1 MKRIMI
7 KISYDGTNYSGWQ
20 SGGIG
25 ICIED
30 TINKCLKELTGEA
43 RKIIGTSRTDSGVH
57 ARGNIAVFDTESTID
72 PNVYN
77 MALNNLLPLDI
88 RILESKEVDGTFHP
102 RKVNSIKT
110 YTYKVLNQKIS
121 DPLKR
126 LYSYFV
132 YHNIDIEKMKEAASI
147 LIGEHDFMAFI
158 NPRSNIIQ
166 AGKLKEL
173 EEMEEKENEN
183 ESAVFEDEQ
192 YIYADNMK
200 HTTIRTIFD
209 IDIKKDEDNIITF
222 TFKGN
227 GFLYHQIRIMVG
239 SLLRVGMNMWDVKK
253 IIEILASKDRKNAG
267 PTAPACGLCLEEIV
281 FE

>member
-7 KISYDGTNYSGWQ
+7 KISYDGTNYNGWQ

-25 ICIED
+25 VCIED
-30 TINKCLKELTGEA
+30 KINACLKELTKEDI
-43 RKIIGTSRTDSGVH
+43 KIIGTSRTDSGVH
-57 ARGNIAVFDTESTID
+57 ARGNIAVFDTESTIE
-72 PNVYN
+72 PGVYN

-88 RILESKEVDGTFHP
+88 RVLESTEVDIDFHP
-102 RKVNSIKT
+102 RKVPSKKI

-126 LYSYFV
+126 LYTHFV
-132 YHNIDIEKMKEAASI
+132 YHNIDIEKMKEAASV
-147 LIGEHDFMAFI
+147 LIGEHDFMGFI

-166 AGKLKEL
+166 ANKLKEIEAR
-173 EEMEEKENEN
+173 EENQELDI
-183 ESAVFEDEQ
+183 FEDEQ
-192 YIYADNMK
+192 YIYADSMK
-200 HTTIRTIFD
+200 HTTIRTIYD
-209 IDIKKDEDNIITF
+209 IDINKTDDNIITF
-222 TFKGN
+222 RFEGN

-239 SLLRVGMNMWDVKK
+239 SLLRVGMNMWDVNK